1 MLIATQAL
9 RRKEKIETQRQG
21 AHGRAQRLAEPVMMT
36 IRNITTF
43 LYAVLLCRCGLI
55 MSSRL
60 CGYPFPVLLCVSASL
75 RLNHFHNMTNVFVIN
90 SGSSSIKYQ
99 LFQWPSTQPVC
110 TGLIERIG
118 QTNASIRHKAVVHGK
133 EEVTTLTLN
142 LPNHEAGL
150 EEAVRLLTDAST
162 GVIKDP
168 QAIEVVGHRIVH
180 GGERYATATFITA
193 AVKEDIKKLFSL
205 APLHNPAGYTGIEV
219 AEKLFTNAKQVAVF
233 DTAFH
238 QTMPEYAFRYAIP
251 TSLYT
256 EQGIRVYGFHGTS
269 HHYVTTQAMEYLQN
283 SAAKLISIHL
293 GNGCSM
299 AAVVGGTCIDT
310 SMGFGPLAGL
320 VMGTRSGDIDPSVIF
335 YLINEMH
342 RTPDEVSTLLNK
354 QSGMLGLTG
363 YVDMRDVNNKVAQ
376 GDKEAEIA
384 CELYAYRIQKY
395 IGAYAAAMNGLDAII
410 FTAGV
415 GENDSSM
422 RKRVCSNMDYFG
434 MTINDEKN
442 TARASGIQEINTADA
457 RTKVLVIPTNEEL
470 EIARQCFEVLAV

>member
-1 MLIATQAL
+1 
-9 RRKEKIETQRQG
+9 
-21 AHGRAQRLAEPVMMT
+21 
-36 IRNITTF
+36 
-43 LYAVLLCRCGLI
+43 
-55 MSSRL
+55 
-60 CGYPFPVLLCVSASL
+60 
-75 RLNHFHNMTNVFVIN
+75 MTNIFVIN

-118 QTNASIRHKAVVHGK
+118 SQNATIKHKSFAHGK
-133 EEVTTLTLN
+133 EEITEHTLD

-150 EEAVRLLTDAST
+150 KQAVLLLTHVTD

-168 QAIEVVGHRIVH
+168 QAIDVVGHRIVH
-180 GGERYATATFITA
+180 GGEKYATATFITA
-193 AVKEDIKKLFSL
+193 EVKEDIKKLFSL

-219 AEKLFTNAKQVAVF
+219 AEKIFTHARQIAVF

-251 TSLYT
+251 TKLYT

-269 HHYVTTQAMEYLQN
+269 HHYVTTQALQYLQKP
-283 SAAKLISIHL
+283 AAKLISIHL

-299 AAVVGGTCIDT
+299 AAVVGGKCIDT

-320 VMGTRSGDIDPSVIF
+320 VMGTRSGDIDASVIF

-342 RTPDEVSTLLNK
+342 YTPEEVSTLLNK
-354 QSGMLGLTG
+354 LSGMLGLTG
-363 YVDMRDVNNKVAQ
+363 SIDMRDVNKKVEM

-384 CELYAYRIQKY
+384 CEMYAYRIQKY
-395 IGAYAAAMNGLDAII
+395 IGAYAAAMNGLDAVI

-422 RKRVCSNMDYFG
+422 RSRVCTNMEYLNI
-434 MTINDEKN
+434 TIDNKRN
-442 TARASGIQEINTADA
+442 SARTSSMREINIEDA
-457 RTKVLVIPTNEEL
+457 KTKVLVIPTNEEL
-470 EIARQCFEVLAV
+470 EIAKQCSELMNF